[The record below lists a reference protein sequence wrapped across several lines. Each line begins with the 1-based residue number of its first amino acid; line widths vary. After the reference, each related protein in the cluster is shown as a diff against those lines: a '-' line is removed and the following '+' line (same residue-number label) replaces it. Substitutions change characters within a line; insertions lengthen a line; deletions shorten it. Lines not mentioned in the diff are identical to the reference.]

1 MKKTLYGQSCPI
13 ALSLEI
19 LGGRWTLLIFRE
31 LLSGSRRFNDIHRGV
46 PLMSRSL
53 LSERLKDLEAAELI
67 ERSHSARIGHAEYIL
82 SEAGRA
88 LLPVINSV
96 GKWGQEWVNKSVVM
110 DEIDGGYLM
119 WSIRNSAS
127 WIEDMGSRMVTRF
140 EFKDE
145 VEKKRLHWLVI
156 EENDID
162 LCYVDPGLEVDTW
175 IETDLRSLVEVWMG
189 WRPLKDALSAG
200 DIAIYGAP
208 NLTQDPLRWI
218 GQSPVAGISQR
229 PSEEQVLVMIEK
241 VRA

>member
-1 MKKTLYGQSCPI
+1 MKRTLYGQYCPI
-13 ALSLEI
+13 AISLEI
-19 LGGRWTLLIFRE
+19 LGGRWTLLIIRE

-96 GKWGQEWVNKSVVM
+96 GKWGQEWVDKSVVM

-162 LCYVDPGLEVDTW
+162 LCYVDPGLNVDTRV
-175 IETDLRSLVEVWMG
+175 ETDLRSMVEVWMG
-189 WRPLKDALSAG
+189 WRPLKDALLAG
-200 DIAIYGAP
+200 DFAVYGEQS
-208 NLTQDPLRWI
+208 LVQEPLRWI

-229 PSEEQVLVMIEK
+229 PSEEQVSMLMGK